1 MSALTT
7 APAALAARPGVQA
20 LDDSSVTRTEL
31 VTPAMCGPNS
41 LFVGQLGDWTW
52 DAVSHACATNA
63 YDARSSS
70 GDPVYLSFYYFHIRA
85 GRDVHP
91 LSLRFGDRLRVDSRV
106 FGFGS
111 ESVLALH
118 RVRHRDGLPAAPI
131 DPDEFYAYA
140 DPDSIYVENFNRWIV
155 RGRPDSNRDL
165 ARSSPVGL
173 RYRHLSTLPEQY
185 SPRAAYT
192 HARTRLTFRQ
202 REHTAPPTR
211 LTVDYAVEPSRD
223 LNGVGLLYFASYFS
237 ITDWALLRLWRHL
250 GRTDRSFLRRTV
262 LDHRMCY
269 LGNADADAVLSIEL
283 AAAPDPDDPAAD
295 VVDTVLRERSTGRTL
310 AVSTQLI
317 LREDAA

>member
-1 MSALTT
+1 
-7 APAALAARPGVQA
+7 
-20 LDDSSVTRTEL
+20 
-31 VTPAMCGPNS
+31 MCGPNS
-41 LFVGQLGDWTW
+41 LFVGRLGDWTW

-63 YDARSSS
+63 YDARTSS

-85 GRDVHP
+85 GRAFHP
-91 LSLRFGDRLRVDSRV
+91 LSLRFGDRLRVASRV

-118 RVRHRDGLPAAPI
+118 RIRRQDAAPAAPGPALAPAAPI

-165 ARSSPVGL
+165 MRSSPVGL
-173 RYRHLSTLPEQY
+173 RHRHLPVLPPQH

-192 HARTRLTFRQ
+192 HARTQLTFRQ
-202 REHTAPPTR
+202 HEHAAPPTR
-211 LTVDYAVEPSRD
+211 LTVDYPTEPSRD

-237 ITDWALLRLWRHL
+237 ITDWALLRLWRRL
-250 GRTDRSFLRRTV
+250 GRTDRSYLRRTV

-283 AAAPDPDDPAAD
+283 AASPDPDDPAAD

-310 AVSTQLI
+310 AVSTQWI
-317 LREDAA
+317 HREDAS